1 MSKNTI
7 LFEVKKDDLDEKID
21 LSLLDDDSRFIRYK
35 FNESFLKLRR
45 IGAT

>member
-1 MSKNTI
+1 MSKNI
-7 LFEVKKDDLDEKID
+7 VLFEVKKDNLDEKTD

-35 FNESFLKLRR
+35 FNDSFLKLRS